1 MIAALFASLAML
13 VSVPVGLAAARPVPG
28 TLSIE
33 DVRGVVVVRGTGTV
47 VGRLDRG
54 ELQLTDLTPN
64 DAWTPKVNGVA
75 KPRSVVTRGRDINFF
90 VPGGRYRISVKGDGV
105 SLSARGV
112 GVATVKSTKAGE
124 GTVAVGDAT
133 PTPVTTDT
141 IKLTFGGDDSGNG
154 TG

>member
-1 MIAALFASLAML
+1 MRTALIASLVML
-13 VSVPVGLAAARPVPG
+13 VAVPMGWAATRPAPG

-33 DVRGVVVVRGTGTV
+33 DVRGAVLVRGTGTV

-54 ELQLTDLTPN
+54 ELQITDLSPN

-75 KPRSVVTRGRDINFF
+75 KARTVVTRGRDINFF
-90 VPGGRYRISVKGDGV
+90 VPGGRYRVTVKGDGV

-112 GVATVKSTKAGE
+112 GVATVKGARTGE
-124 GTVAVGDAT
+124 GTFAVGDAP
-133 PTPVTTDT
+133 PTQVTVDSTR
-141 IKLTFGGDDSGNG
+141 LTFGGDETG